1 MQATASKNPD
11 PKSAQK
17 LAHRLRDDPTPRRHR
32 PRASPAKHENV
43 QPMSVQC
50 CPIVFDAGPTLHQHR
65 PHASRPPGYA
75 YTLGLQM
82 LLHAEGEVKNSQPQ
96 Y

>member
-1 MQATASKNPD
+1 MQASASKNPE

-17 LAHRLRDDPTPRRHR
+17 LYHRLLTQQRAGTGPEPPQQNTKTSSQCRYNVVPASSTLAQHCSNTGRTPRVR
-32 PRASPAKHENV
+32 RA
-43 QPMSVQC
+43 M
-50 CPIVFDAGPTLHQHR
+50 PTR
-65 PHASRPPGYA
+65 
-75 YTLGLQM
+75 GLQM